1 MKMRSKV
8 LAVVALMG
16 LVAGACGGSGDGVQS
31 GEESGGLSAT
41 FDGVKDGG
49 TLYVLTYAE
58 GASTLDPQRV
68 YTGAELGAWGSTFT
82 RTLTSYKPVAG
93 KDGTSLVADLATD
106 LGTASD
112 DLKTWS
118 FTLRDGITW
127 QDGSEVTCADVAYG
141 VSRTFGS
148 EVTAFEGPQ
157 YAVSYLDIPAGDYD
171 TGSAY
176 PGPWLATEEEQALF
190 DEAVNCDGKTITF
203 KLKVPVAD
211 FNFTVSLLAFAPVPE
226 AQDTADQYGLMP
238 FSNGPF
244 KVEAYEEGKEL
255 VLVRNESW
263 NADSDEVRE
272 PKVDKIV
279 WQFGL
284 DETVIDERML
294 ADSGDDKNAIVYGG
308 ILPENL
314 QTVFG
319 DDTLKDRRTDGFDG
333 FVSYTM
339 VNVETVSCVEV
350 RQAIWMAIDRE
361 ALRTASG
368 GPFTGEFAT
377 SFVAPLL
384 ADDYEPAKLPEG
396 VNADGTP
403 NVEAA
408 TAKMEEAKEK
418 CPEVY
423 AKATEDGLRFDH
435 PDTDTWKKNM
445 AIWID
450 SLGAAGIK
458 IIDNPIEPS
467 KYYATINGDQGD
479 LMLAGWAADWTN
491 ASTVIPELFG
501 QGGGFNY
508 HNNEEDPAF
517 ADFQAKVDEAK
528 LETDRAAQSKLWKEL
543 NQYVID
549 QVWSIPGSATKAQ
562 NLVGSNVRG
571 AYQWLPFG
579 WYNLGDL
586 GLAG

>member
-1 MKMRSKV
+1 
-8 LAVVALMG
+8 
-16 LVAGACGGSGDGVQS
+16 
-31 GEESGGLSAT
+31 
-41 FDGVKDGG
+41 
-49 TLYVLTYAE
+49 
-58 GASTLDPQRV
+58 
-68 YTGAELGAWGSTFT
+68 
-82 RTLTSYKPVAG
+82 
-93 KDGTSLVADLATD
+93 
-106 LGTASD
+106 
-112 DLKTWS
+112 
-118 FTLRDGITW
+118 
-127 QDGSEVTCADVAYG
+127 

-148 EVTAFEGPQ
+148 EVTAFDGPQ
-157 YAVSYLDIPAGDYD
+157 YAVSYLDIPEGDYD

-190 DEAVNCDGKTITF
+190 DEAVSCDGKTITF
-203 KLKVPVAD
+203 KLAIPVAD

-226 AQDTADQYGLMP
+226 AQDTADQYALKP

-244 KVEAYEEGKEL
+244 KIESYEEGKEL
-255 VLVRNESW
+255 VLVRNENW
-263 NADSDEVRE
+263 NKDSDEVRN

-294 ADSGDDKNAIVYGG
+294 ADAGDDKNAIVYGG

-333 FVSYTM
+333 FVTYTM
-339 VNVETVSCVEV
+339 INVKTVSCLEV
-350 RQAIWMAIDRE
+350 RQALWLAIDRE
-361 ALRTASG
+361 ALRTAAG
-368 GPFTGEFAT
+368 GPFTGEYAS

-384 ADDYEPAKLPEG
+384 TTDYEPAKLVEG
-396 VNADGTP
+396 LNPDGTP
-403 NVEAA
+403 NLEAA
-408 TAKMEEAKEK
+408 IAKMEEAKEK

-458 IIDNPIEPS
+458 IVDNPIEGS

-479 LMLAGWAADWTN
+479 LMRAGWAADWAN

-528 LETDRAAQSKLWKEL
+528 LETDRGAQAKLWKEL

-571 AYQWLPFG
+571 AYNWLPFG